1 MIGPV
6 NLASALRVSIDTAVQ
21 PCEVRKVGLMV
32 PKILPR
38 VVNILSVEMLGLVDA
53 AGPSMWSRRLA
64 LIDALESIAIETA
77 KGG

>member
-1 MIGPV
+1 
-6 NLASALRVSIDTAVQ
+6 
-21 PCEVRKVGLMV
+21 MV